1 MLYNINKKLRNKK
14 HTPSEMISDLICC
27 AVQVNSR
34 EVWLM
39 GYFGFSW
46 SWIFLPHYI
55 LLVSWIVT
63 RTLSVNRF
71 QSNFLVSP
79 FFNVGFC
86 VWSLLL
92 FSQPDVVNVH
102 EWLNTFTVY
111 LIVDKIEPTSEDV
124 ERVKHTLSI
133 TLGYIL
139 LWNVIR
145 QIYFLCLQLMSN

>member
-1 MLYNINKKLRNKK
+1 
-14 HTPSEMISDLICC
+14 
-27 AVQVNSR
+27 
-34 EVWLM
+34 M

-55 LLVSWIVT
+55 LLVSWIVM
-63 RTLSVNRF
+63 RTFPWIVFGQIYFTFFMLNSIVYV
-71 QSNFLVSP
+71 LVSP

-86 VWSLLL
+86 VWTLLV

-102 EWLNTFTVY
+102 EWLYTSTVY

-124 ERVKHTLSI
+124 ERVKHILSI

-145 QIYFLCLQLMSN
+145 QILSVPSIDE